1 MLTLKV
7 KLDNNSQNKKSTI
20 QISEKL
26 WNYLVKTYKI
36 RPNSNQWIYSENA
49 LNEFSFEVERFFNST
64 DFCCIKRFLN
74 YFDQNQVFKKK
85 PFKHSLTFKFQC
97 LSLENNS
104 NDNLK
109 NRNYF
114 LFYNF
119 TFNK

>member
-7 KLDNNSQNKKSTI
+7 KLDNNSQSKKCTI

-49 LNEFSFEVERFFNST
+49 LNDFSFEVERFFNST
-64 DFCCIKRFLN
+64 DFCCIKRFLK

-85 PFKHSLTFKFQC
+85 AI
-97 LSLENNS
+97 
-104 NDNLK
+104 
-109 NRNYF
+109 
-114 LFYNF
+114 
-119 TFNK
+119 